1 MTETTSDL
9 RTQLLERLQRFY
21 VEHDR
26 PPMLSELRPP
36 LPSRGSLRHTFG
48 SVDEAFRQAGFQHR
62 SRRPYRT
69 WTRTQLVEEL
79 LIAFEELGRE
89 PRALDFVPSHH
100 RNKANRAMTEW
111 WKRRRRPHLKSFVDH
126 FGSFNAAM
134 IAAGLP
140 TQERIGGST
149 FDRRVAQRRAARLAE
164 PPTPSQPERPRPPAP
179 RVLTRRVGQK
189 KP

>member
-1 MTETTSDL
+1 MSLTDHQMSL
-9 RTQLLERLQRFY
+9 VERLQRFY

-26 PPMLSELRPP
+26 PPMLTELKPP
-36 LPSRGSLRHTFG
+36 LPTRGSLRHAFG
-48 SVDEAFRQAGFQHR
+48 SVDEAFRQAGFLHR
-62 SRRPYRT
+62 SRRPYKNWSQAT
-69 WTRTQLVEEL
+69 LVEEL
-79 LIAFEELGRE
+79 MIAFEELGRE

-100 RNKANRAMTEW
+100 RNRSNPAMSEW
-111 WKRRRRPHLKSFVDH
+111 WLRRRRPHLKSFVDH

-134 IAAGLP
+134 TAAGLP

-149 FDRRVAQRRAARLAE
+149 YDRRIAQRRAARLAE
-164 PPTPSQPERPRPPAP
+164 PPKPSQPAQPQRPTP